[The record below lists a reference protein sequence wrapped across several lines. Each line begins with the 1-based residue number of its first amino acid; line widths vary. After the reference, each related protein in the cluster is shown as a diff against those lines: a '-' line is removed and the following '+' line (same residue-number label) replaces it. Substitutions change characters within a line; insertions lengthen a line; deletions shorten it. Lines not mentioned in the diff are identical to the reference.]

1 MLYINAVAKH
11 LYKDY
16 QGSLLS
22 DATLKKW
29 TSNKNLQTSPARASL
44 TASIFEAFH
53 SLASPPNFLLKD
65 INTQMGFQ
73 LDAEAVF
80 EVDTAK
86 PLGPIQEMALL
97 GKDDS
102 SPTKNVP
109 AGAKRVA
116 VMILGFNDGVFDVSQ
131 NNARFELNGS
141 RSLQKAL
148 LEALGYNVMLIKYN
162 ELTGKQKLQSVK
174 HLESQ
179 LRSVLK

>member
-1 MLYINAVAKH
+1 
-11 LYKDY
+11 
-16 QGSLLS
+16 
-22 DATLKKW
+22 
-29 TSNKNLQTSPARASL
+29 
-44 TASIFEAFH
+44 
-53 SLASPPNFLLKD
+53 
-65 INTQMGFQ
+65 
-73 LDAEAVF
+73 
-80 EVDTAK
+80 
-86 PLGPIQEMALL
+86 MALL

-162 ELTGKQKLQSVK
+162 ELTDKQKLQSVK